1 MSHDFISPRTMR
13 ESAQGVAFTTV
24 YDEMLAHRELAVAG
38 AIDRAMAFDVCQQLL
53 QLERADPAAP
63 VTVYVSSPGGSV
75 SAGLAIVDAMRSISC
90 PVRTVCF
97 DTAAS
102 MGAIIFVSG
111 DTREMFPHAELM
123 IHDPLIENA
132 GGSALAVQEASRRLM
147 GLRRTLA
154 EILADRSG
162 LTVKRVQALTAKDTY
177 LTAER
182 AVELGF
188 ADAVVSSRKEPAY
201 A

>member
-1 MSHDFISPRTMR
+1 MKSFETSPMIMHET
-13 ESAQGVAFTTV
+13 SQGVTLTSVF
-24 YDEMLAHRELAVAG
+24 DEMLSRRELSVTG
-38 AIDRAMAFDVCQQLL
+38 EITHSMAFAICQHLFLL
-53 QLERADPAAP
+53 EMDDPTAEI
-63 VTVYVSSPGGSV
+63 TLYVASPGGSV
-75 SAGLAIVDAMRSISC
+75 SAGLSIVDAIRGISC
-90 PVRTVCF
+90 PVRTVCI

-111 DTREMFPHAELM
+111 DRREMFPHAELM
-123 IHDPLIENA
+123 IHDPLVQNA

-154 EILADRSG
+154 EILSERSG
-162 LTVKRVQALTAKDTY
+162 LSIKRVERLTAKDTF

-188 ADAVVSSRKEPAY
+188 ADAIVPAHGKP
-201 A
+201 AQA

>member
-1 MSHDFISPRTMR
+1 MENRHLSPLTMR
-13 ESAQGVAFTTV
+13 ETAHGISLTSV
-24 YDEMLAHRELAVAG
+24 YDEMLARRELSVLG
-38 AIDRAMAFDVCQQLL
+38 TVDQHMAFDLCQQML
-53 QLERADPAAP
+53 QLERLDPEEEITLFVA
-63 VTVYVSSPGGSV
+63 SPGGLV
-75 SAGLAIVDAMRSISC
+75 SASLAIVDTMRSISC
-90 PVRTVCF
+90 PVRTVCL

-111 DTREMFPHAELM
+111 DRREMYPHAELM
-123 IHDPLIENA
+123 IHDPLMQNA

-154 EILADRSG
+154 EILSERSK
-162 LTVKRVQALTAKDTY
+162 LSVKRVQSLTSKDTF

-182 AVELGF
+182 AIELGF
-188 ADAVVSSRKEPAY
+188 ADAIVVSRKEPAH